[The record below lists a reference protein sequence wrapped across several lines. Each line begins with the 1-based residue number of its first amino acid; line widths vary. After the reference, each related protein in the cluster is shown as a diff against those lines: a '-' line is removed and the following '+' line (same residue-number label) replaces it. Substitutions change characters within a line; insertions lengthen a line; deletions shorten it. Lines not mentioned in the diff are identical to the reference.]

1 MASHVALLRGIN
13 VGGRNK
19 VPMAELREVVASL
32 GHAGVATY
40 IQSGNVLFST
50 EETDNAKL
58 AAALESAIE
67 DRFGLWSSVVVL
79 SRDELAEV
87 LAANPYPDEPDPRLV
102 HVVFLNADPPPD
114 LSDRITAVVGAAAA
128 KGSRDTVQASG
139 RALYVHTPDGFGRS
153 EVAQNLFKLVTPPA
167 EAKEAGRLA
176 SQGEKAEPGR
186 HGQELGHGDQAAV
199 AVRGEV
205 VARAVLVTGAS
216 RGIGRAVA
224 QAFAELGDRVAV
236 HHRGSPGLA
245 DEVLAGL
252 PGRGHLVVQAD
263 LADAGA
269 VRQMV
274 DRAQAGLGGLDVLV
288 NNAGIYVPHPV
299 TEVSYEQWQDTWR
312 EVLAVNLTGAA
323 NVTWCAVQYMKA
335 TGGRI
340 VNVTSRGAYRGEPR
354 HPAYGASK
362 AGLNSFGQSMARAL
376 APFGIAVASVAPGFV
391 ETAMARPDL
400 DSARGEEIRAQSPFH
415 RVATTAEIAAAV
427 VYLASEQAEWASGAV
442 LDLNGA
448 SYLR

>member
-1 MASHVALLRGIN
+1 M
-13 VGGRNK
+13 
-19 VPMAELREVVASL
+19 P
-32 GHAGVATY
+32 
-40 IQSGNVLFST
+40 
-50 EETDNAKL
+50 
-58 AAALESAIE
+58 
-67 DRFGLWSSVVVL
+67 
-79 SRDELAEV
+79 
-87 LAANPYPDEPDPRLV
+87 
-102 HVVFLNADPPPD
+102 
-114 LSDRITAVVGAAAA
+114 
-128 KGSRDTVQASG
+128 
-139 RALYVHTPDGFGRS
+139 
-153 EVAQNLFKLVTPPA
+153 
-167 EAKEAGRLA
+167 
-176 SQGEKAEPGR
+176 
-186 HGQELGHGDQAAV
+186 
-199 AVRGEV
+199 
-205 VARAVLVTGAS
+205 RAVLVTGAS

-236 HHRGSPGLA
+236 HYGASAGLA
-245 DEVLAGL
+245 AQVAGEL
-252 PGRGHLVVQAD
+252 PGSGHTVVQAD
-263 LADAGA
+263 LADPEA
-269 VRQMV
+269 VRRMV
-274 DRAQAGLGGLDVLV
+274 DQAHAGLGGLDVVV
-288 NNAGIYVPHPV
+288 NNAGTYLPHAI
-299 TEVSYEQWQDTWR
+299 TEVSYEEWQDAWR

-400 DSARGEEIRAQSPFH
+400 DSARGEEIKAQSPFN

>member
-1 MASHVALLRGIN
+1 M
-13 VGGRNK
+13 
-19 VPMAELREVVASL
+19 P
-32 GHAGVATY
+32 
-40 IQSGNVLFST
+40 
-50 EETDNAKL
+50 
-58 AAALESAIE
+58 
-67 DRFGLWSSVVVL
+67 
-79 SRDELAEV
+79 
-87 LAANPYPDEPDPRLV
+87 
-102 HVVFLNADPPPD
+102 
-114 LSDRITAVVGAAAA
+114 
-128 KGSRDTVQASG
+128 
-139 RALYVHTPDGFGRS
+139 
-153 EVAQNLFKLVTPPA
+153 
-167 EAKEAGRLA
+167 
-176 SQGEKAEPGR
+176 
-186 HGQELGHGDQAAV
+186 
-199 AVRGEV
+199 
-205 VARAVLVTGAS
+205 RAVLVTGAS
-216 RGIGRAVA
+216 QGIGQAIA

-236 HHRGSPGLA
+236 HYGASAELA
-245 DEVLAGL
+245 AQVAGEL
-252 PGRGHLVVQAD
+252 PGSGHTVVQAD
-263 LADAGA
+263 LADPEA
-269 VRQMV
+269 VRRMV
-274 DRAQAGLGGLDVLV
+274 DQAHAGLGGLDVLV
-288 NNAGIYVPHPV
+288 NNAGTYLPHAI
-299 TEVSYEQWQDTWR
+299 TEVSYEEWQDAWR

-400 DSARGEEIRAQSPFH
+400 DSARGEEIKAQSPFN